1 MNPSNISQL
10 HRRNQGS
17 TPQLS
22 VTDDIS
28 SNDSCSL
35 CDDPADITVYKGP
48 THSLFITNSNSTP
61 ANLNIFSKDQVPRPE
76 VSEIR
81 APGIR
86 RSNALQNVGGAC
98 NASLNVCPSNAA
110 CLADGH
116 SVTSMLPSSSSA
128 YPGVQ
133 HLIPARCVSFASDI
147 PSAISTAAPT
157 LPRPRSGSWSGVNE
171 SDDGKLMMFPVI
183 YNSS

>member
-22 VTDDIS
+22 VMDDIS

-48 THSLFITNSNSTP
+48 HSLFTTNSNSTP
-61 ANLNIFSKDQVPRPE
+61 ANLNIFSKDQVLQPE

-86 RSNALQNVGGAC
+86 GLNALENVGGAC

-110 CLADGH
+110 CLANGH

-128 YPGVQ
+128 YPDVQ
-133 HLIPARCVSFASDI
+133 YLTPARCVSFASDI

-157 LPRPRSGSWSGVNE
+157 LPRPRTGSWSGVNE
-171 SDDGKLMMFPVI
+171 SDDGKLMMFCVI
-183 YNSS
+183 YNSF